1 MRSKILLVL
10 PACILTVAV
19 ALASGYPTE
28 PPGAPGPPGPPET
41 PGQPSQPG
49 QPGQPGPPSAQ
60 GPSGRVNS
68 VGVTLPPDAAPPAL
82 QVLRTFELNN
92 RYMDRATSSYQKS
105 FGFALTNEPLNR
117 VDRNFN
123 LVPAAATHWEV
134 TDDGHTWVFHL
145 RKDMVFGDGKPVTAY
160 DYEDTFRRWAD
171 PDIGFDFEWY
181 YRPIRNWGA
190 VVARKMPLDSLGVE
204 ALDPHTLA
212 FTTTRPAP
220 FAPLLLNYSWVT
232 PTHQFEK
239 YGAAWSTKAETHI
252 GSGPYRLK
260 EWTIN
265 DRIVLE
271 PSPTYPGPSTP
282 YLERIIARLYN
293 AAAQPP
299 FLASYEANEVDY
311 VPLNNPAEI
320 NRARSDPVLRSH
332 LNTYTN
338 FTTYYL
344 FMDTR
349 VPPFNDL
356 RVRQAISHAIDQP
369 AIMKSALKDIAV
381 PAVSLMPAGFPAA
394 NTEALA
400 HIQRYDPE
408 RARRLLAEAGYP
420 DGRGFPV
427 MDMWL
432 RGEAYLRKVAAEAIQ
447 AMLKQNLN
455 IDVEVLNVER
465 KVYTEAMNAKEIPL
479 SMIAYGWDYLDPSN
493 LLNLFLSR
501 GRHPW
506 RNDQYEEIIEQANQL
521 VGDPDRRT
529 RLYQQAEEI
538 LVREVGGVF
547 LWHDLVNEMWRPY
560 IRGDALEPNE
570 SGYRAWRGNQMLNL
584 MTTIYITED
593 VTREKAA
600 RKPGGPWSWLTG
612 R

>member
-1 MRSKILLVL
+1 MRSKICLLL
-10 PACILTVAV
+10 PASLLMIAV
-19 ALASGYPTE
+19 ALASETF
-28 PPGAPGPPGPPET
+28 PGPPGPPG
-41 PGQPSQPG
+41 P
-49 QPGQPGPPSAQ
+49 PGQPGPASPAGQ
-60 GPSGRVNS
+60 VNS
-68 VGVTLPPDAAPPAL
+68 VGVTLPPDAAPPSL
-82 QVLRTFELNN
+82 QILRTFELNN

-105 FGFALTNEPLNR
+105 FGFALTNEPLSR

-134 TDDGHTWVFHL
+134 TEDGRTWVFHL

-160 DYEDTFRRWAD
+160 DYADTFRRWAD

-181 YRPIRNWGA
+181 YRSIKNWGA

-204 ALDPHTLA
+204 ALDPHTIA

-220 FAPLLLNYSWVT
+220 FAPHLLNYSWVT

-239 YGAAWSTKAETHI
+239 YGAAWSTRPETHI
-252 GSGPYRLK
+252 GYGPYRLR

-271 PSPTYPGPSTP
+271 PNPVYPGPSTP

-299 FLASYEANEVDY
+299 FLASYEAGEVDY
-311 VPLNNPAEI
+311 VLLNNPAEI
-320 NRARSDPVLRSH
+320 NRVRSDPVLRRH
-332 LNTYTN
+332 LYTYTN

-356 RVRQAISHAIDQP
+356 RVRQAISHAIDQH

-381 PAVSLMPAGFPAA
+381 PAVSMMPAGFPAA
-394 NTEALA
+394 RPDLLA

-408 RARRLLAEAGYP
+408 RARGLLAEAGYP
-420 DGRGFPV
+420 DGSGFPA
-427 MDMWL
+427 MSLWL

-455 IDVEVLNVER
+455 INVEVLNVER
-465 KVYTEAMNAKEIPL
+465 KVYTEAMNAKEIPF
-479 SMIAYGWDYLDPSN
+479 SMIAYGWDYLTPATCSTC
-493 LLNLFLSR
+493 
-501 GRHPW
+501 GCP
-506 RNDQYEEIIEQANQL
+506 A
-521 VGDPDRRT
+521 
-529 RLYQQAEEI
+529 AA
-538 LVREVGGVF
+538 
-547 LWHDLVNEMWRPY
+547 
-560 IRGDALEPNE
+560 IRGATTVSRNSSNGPTTWWAIPAAGRNSTMKRKRPWSATWAACS
-570 SGYRAWRGNQMLNL
+570 SG
-584 MTTIYITED
+584 TTWS
-593 VTREKAA
+593 TRC
-600 RKPGGPWSWLTG
+600 GGPMSAAKPWNRTNRATGPGAETRCLT
-612 R
+612 

>member
-1 MRSKILLVL
+1 MRPAIALMLPASFLVL
-10 PACILTVAV
+10 AV
-19 ALASGYPTE
+19 AFATDIPAVS
-28 PPGAPGPPGPPET
+28 PGPPGRPDPA
-41 PGQPSQPG
+41 
-49 QPGQPGPPSAQ
+49 GPPGRANSELANAE
-60 GPSGRVNS
+60 RVNS
-68 VGVTLPPDAAPPAL
+68 VGVTLPEDAAPL
-82 QVLRTFELNN
+82 SMQHLRTFELNN

-105 FGFALTNEPLNR
+105 FGFALTNEPLTR
-117 VDRNFN
+117 VDRNFK
-123 LVPAAATHWEV
+123 LIPAAATHWEV

-145 RKDMVFGDGKPVTAY
+145 RKDMEFGDGKPVTAY
-160 DYEDTFRRWAD
+160 DYADTFRRWAD

-181 YRPIRNWGA
+181 YRTIRNWGA
-190 VVARKMPLDSLGVE
+190 VVARKMPLDSLGVK
-204 ALDPHTLA
+204 ALDRHTIA

-220 FAPLLLNYSWVT
+220 FAPHLLNYSWVT

-239 YGAAWSTKAETHI
+239 YGAAWSTKPETHI
-252 GSGPYRLK
+252 GYGPYRLK

-265 DRIVLE
+265 HRIVLE
-271 PSPTYPGPSTP
+271 PNPTYPGPSTP

-299 FLASYEANEVDY
+299 FLASYEAGEVDY
-311 VPLNNPAEI
+311 VLLNNPAEI
-320 NRARSDPVLRSH
+320 NRVRSDPVLRRQ

-349 VPPFNDL
+349 VPPFDDL

-381 PAVSLMPAGFPAA
+381 SAVSMMPSGFPAA
-394 NTEALA
+394 SPETLG

-420 DGRGFPV
+420 DGRGFPP
-427 MDMWL
+427 MAMWL

-455 IDVEVLNVER
+455 IEVEVLNVER
-465 KVYTEAMNAKEIPL
+465 KVYTEALNAKEIPF

-506 RNDQYEEIIEQANQL
+506 RNERYEDLVERANHL
-521 VGDPDRRT
+521 VGDPERRT

-538 LVREVGGVF
+538 LVRDVGGVF

-560 IRGDALEPNE
+560 VRGDALEPNE

-584 MTTIYITED
+584 MTTLYISDD
-593 VTREKAA
+593 VSRETTD
-600 RKPGGPWSWLTG
+600 RKPSGLWSWLTG